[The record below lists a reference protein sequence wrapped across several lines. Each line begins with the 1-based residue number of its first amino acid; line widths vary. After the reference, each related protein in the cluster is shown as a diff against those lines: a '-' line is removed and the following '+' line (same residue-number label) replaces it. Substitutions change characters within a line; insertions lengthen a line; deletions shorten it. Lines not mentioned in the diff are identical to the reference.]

1 MLWNTAFDFLC
12 GFMGEGLKRDLFYQF
27 LCYISVGFTA
37 VGECLLYLNR
47 KAVAEGACVFGT
59 AFVDDITPASDV
71 PAEPVEG
78 TVDGVEEEKTEEIAG
93 LLEDK
98 KDENENK

>member
-1 MLWNTAFDFLC
+1 MLWNTAFEFLC

-78 TVDGVEEEKTEEIAG
+78 TVDGVAEEKTEEIVP

>member
-1 MLWNTAFDFLC
+1 MASVL
-12 GFMGEGLKRDLFYQF
+12 YQF
-27 LCYISVGFTA
+27 LCYISVGFVA

-59 AFVDDITPASDV
+59 AFVDDVAPANDL

-78 TVDGVEEEKTEEIAG
+78 TVDGVVQEKDDEVIG
-93 LLEDK
+93 LLENK
-98 KDENENK
+98 TDENENK